1 MEWGTMLRRVRLRP
15 ASISDAVYVEL
26 IRTLNRSLLPGILSV
41 VAQVMTGAIMM
52 WQIGDVIVTG
62 ILTATGAVIGL
73 VRLAGVWLFWRRLA
87 KGPLGVIEAH
97 RYGLRHMAFSV
108 GAAAV
113 IGLLIAR
120 SLMFDDAVSSIV
132 AIGVGFG
139 FCNGVIV
146 RMSLLPLIACVSLVV
161 VGVPSMA
168 VSLWRMD
175 LPHVAMAL
183 LIMVYFGDSFEMV
196 RRTFTSTLNHIRLR
210 EQYERLARTDPMT
223 GLYNRSVLASDLP
236 QLVTGDR
243 EAMVA
248 VYAIDLDHFKAAND
262 RFGHPVGDALLKQVA
277 ARLMSLSGPDGL
289 VIRMGGDEF
298 VLVDPVVRSRIEA
311 ADCAQ
316 RILETVSAPYVVA
329 GHDVVIGASIGVAMS
344 SSDGHCPETLLSRA
358 DKALY
363 QAKVGRGGYVFADD
377 MPAAHPAFDELAAR
391 LASVRSRMTS
401 TAA

>member
-1 MEWGTMLRRVRLRP
+1 MLLQSIRLRP

-52 WQIGDVIVTG
+52 WQVGDVIVTG
-62 ILTATGAVIGL
+62 ILTGIGVVVGL
-73 VRLAGVWLFWRRLA
+73 VRLAGVLLFWRRLA

-146 RMSLLPLIACVSLVV
+146 RLSLLSLIACGSLIV
-161 VGVPSMA
+161 VGVPAMA
-168 VSLWRMD
+168 IALSRMD
-175 LPHVAMAL
+175 LAHVAMAL
-183 LIMVYFGDSFEMV
+183 LIAVYFGDSFEMV

-223 GLYNRSVLASDLP
+223 GLFNRAVLASDLP
-236 QLVTGDR
+236 QIVASDHD
-243 EAMVA
+243 AMVA

-262 RFGHPVGDALLKQVA
+262 RFGHPIGDALLKEVA
-277 ARLMSLSGPDGL
+277 ARLTSLSSPDGL

-298 VLVDPVVRSRIEA
+298 VLVDPVVRSCDEA
-311 ADCAQ
+311 ASCAQ

-329 GHDVVIGASIGVAMS
+329 GHDIVIGASIGVAMS
-344 SSDGHCPETLLSRA
+344 ASDCRCPETLLSRA

-377 MPAAHPAFDELAAR
+377 MLAARPAFDEFAAR
-391 LASVRSRMTS
+391 LASVRRRMS

>member
-1 MEWGTMLRRVRLRP
+1 MLLRSIRLRP

-41 VAQVMTGAIMM
+41 VAQVMTGALMM

-62 ILTATGAVIGL
+62 ILTGIGVIIGL
-73 VRLAGVWLFWRRLA
+73 VRLAGVLLFWRRLA

-146 RMSLLPLIACVSLVV
+146 RLSLLPLIACASLIV
-161 VGVPSMA
+161 VGAPAMA
-168 VSLWRMD
+168 ISLSRMD

-183 LIMVYFGDSFEMV
+183 LIAVYFGDSFEMV

-236 QLVTGDR
+236 QLVANDHD
-243 EAMVA
+243 AMVA

-277 ARLMSLSGPDGL
+277 ARLTSLSGPDGL

-311 ADCAQ
+311 ASCAQ

-329 GHDVVIGASIGVAMS
+329 GHDIVIGASIGVAMS

-363 QAKVGRGGYVFADD
+363 QAKIGRGGYVFADD
-377 MPAAHPAFDELAAR
+377 MLAARPAFDELAAR
-391 LASVRSRMTS
+391 LASVRGRIS

>member
-1 MEWGTMLRRVRLRP
+1 MLLQSVRLRP

-52 WQIGDVIVTG
+52 WQVGDVIVTG
-62 ILTATGAVIGL
+62 ILTGIGVVVGL
-73 VRLAGVWLFWRRLA
+73 VRLAGVLLFWRRLA

-146 RMSLLPLIACVSLVV
+146 RLSLLPLIACGSLIV
-161 VGVPSMA
+161 VGVPAMA
-168 VSLWRMD
+168 IALSRMD

-183 LIMVYFGDSFEMV
+183 LIAVYFGDSFEMV

-223 GLYNRSVLASDLP
+223 GLFNRSVLASDLP
-236 QLVTGDR
+236 QIVASDHD
-243 EAMVA
+243 AMVA

-277 ARLMSLSGPDGL
+277 ARLTSLSGPDGL

-311 ADCAQ
+311 ASCAQ

-329 GHDVVIGASIGVAMS
+329 GHDIVIGASIGVAMS
-344 SSDGHCPETLLSRA
+344 ASDGRCPETLLLRA

-377 MPAAHPAFDELAAR
+377 MLAARPAFDELAAR
-391 LASVRSRMTS
+391 LASVRRRMS